1 MTQAS
6 EGGGA
11 KGKKNNK
18 DNSGGKGGTKGT
30 HVVFKKTERKWKVEE
45 KEIDKLVERYAEIDT
60 SQIKSF
66 AELPLSAA
74 TQKGLKDGG
83 FSEPTGEGWIV
94 FFCGLNEICF

>member
-6 EGGGA
+6 EGGGP
-11 KGKKNNK
+11 KGKKNNNK
-18 DNSGGKGGTKGT
+18 DNNNKGGKKGT

-60 SQIKSF
+60 SQIKTF

-74 TQKGLKDGG
+74 TQRGLKDAG
-83 FSEPTGEGWIV
+83 FSQPTGE
-94 FFCGLNEICF
+94 ICEWM